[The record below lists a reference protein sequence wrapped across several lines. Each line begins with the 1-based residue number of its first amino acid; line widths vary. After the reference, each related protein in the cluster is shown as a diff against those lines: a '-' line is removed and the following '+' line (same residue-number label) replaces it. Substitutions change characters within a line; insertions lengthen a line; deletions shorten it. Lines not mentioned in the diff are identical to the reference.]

1 MLDGISAISDLFVTE
16 QREYSDP
23 AVRICSESLSQVVL
37 GITTFSVLAAPR
49 IRHGIIVREFKEFRT
64 DFSMAVICD
73 AQATVPLWIGERLF
87 VRLVNVKD
95 CCE

>member
-1 MLDGISAISDLFVTE
+1 MLGGNLAINNLIVME
-16 QREYSDP
+16 QREYNDS
-23 AVRICSESLSQVVL
+23 AVCICSESLSQVVL